1 MKNKLKSF
9 WPVLIAI
16 PIILFL
22 VSFTF
27 GKYDMNLKEL
37 ISTMFYHF
45 FDPSKI
51 ADPNMET
58 VLFNIRIPRVIV
70 VLMVGAGLSI
80 AGASYQGMF
89 KNPLVSPDILGAS
102 AGAGFGASIALL
114 LSQSMTTVQICAFCG
129 GILAVI
135 MATQVNKVMKYDPI
149 LALVLGGILIKTLFT
164 SGLSVIKFLAD
175 SEDQLPAI
183 TFWLMGSFA
192 STNKYDILPVL
203 IPIGISFVLL
213 LIFSWKLNVLSF
225 GEEEAKSMG
234 INTKRI
240 RRWIIIASTLITA
253 SSVSVCGMIGW
264 IGLVVPHLSRS
275 LVGPNYKT
283 LLPVCG
289 ILGASFLLIVDNI
302 ARCAWAVEL
311 PIGVL
316 TSLMGVPFF
325 IIIFKRKTKG
335 WA

>member
-1 MKNKLKSF
+1 MKSSLKNF
-9 WPVLIAI
+9 WPILIAI
-16 PIILFL
+16 PIILFF
-22 VSFTF
+22 VSFTL

-37 ISTMFYHF
+37 ICTMYYHF
-45 FDPSKI
+45 ADPSKI
-51 ADPNMET
+51 IDKNMET

-114 LSQSMTTVQICAFCG
+114 FSQSMATVQICSFCG
-129 GILAVI
+129 GILAVV

-149 LALVLGGILIKTLFT
+149 LALVLGGILIRTLFT
-164 SGLSVIKFLAD
+164 SGLSIIKFLAD
-175 SEDQLPAI
+175 TDDQLPAI

-192 STNKYDILPVL
+192 STNKSDILAVF
-203 IPIGISFVLL
+203 IPTVISFAMLFAL
-213 LIFSWKLNVLSF
+213 RWKLNVLSF

-240 RRWIIIASTLITA
+240 RRWVIVASTLITA
-253 SSVSVCGMIGW
+253 SSISVCGMIGW

-275 LVGPNYKT
+275 LVGPNYKI
-283 LLPVCG
+283 LVPVCG
-289 ILGASFLLIVDNI
+289 IIGASFLLVVDNI
-302 ARCAWAVEL
+302 ARCAWVVEL
-311 PIGVL
+311 PIGIL

>member
-1 MKNKLKSF
+1 MTLQ
-9 WPVLIAI
+9 
-16 PIILFL
+16 
-22 VSFTF
+22 
-27 GKYDMNLKEL
+27 EL
-37 ISTMFYHF
+37 ISTMYYHF
-45 FDPSKI
+45 KDPSKI

-70 VLMVGAGLSI
+70 VLMVGAGMSI

-114 LSQSMTTVQICAFCG
+114 LSQSMATVQICAFCG
-129 GILAVI
+129 GILAVV

-149 LALVLGGILIKTLFT
+149 LALVLGGILIRTLFT

-183 TFWLMGSFA
+183 TFWLMGSFSSIDKTDVLPISISMA
-192 STNKYDILPVL
+192 ISLIIL
-203 IPIGISFVLL
+203 FVLR
-213 LIFSWKLNVLSF
+213 WKLNVVSF

-240 RRWIIIASTLITA
+240 RRWVIVASTLITA

-283 LLPVCG
+283 LIPVCG
-289 ILGASFLLIVDNI
+289 IIGASFLLVVDNI

-311 PIGVL
+311 PIGIL

-325 IIIFKRKTKG
+325 IIIFKGKTKG
-335 WA
+335 WS

>member
-1 MKNKLKSF
+1 MKCKVKSF
-9 WPVLIAI
+9 WPILIAI
-16 PIILFL
+16 PIILFF
-22 VSFTF
+22 VSFTL

-37 ISTMFYHF
+37 ISTMYYHF
-45 FDPSKI
+45 VDPSKI
-51 ADPNMET
+51 IDEKMET

-114 LSQSMTTVQICAFCG
+114 MSQSMATVQICSFCG
-129 GILAVI
+129 GILAVV

-149 LALVLGGILIKTLFT
+149 LALVLGGILIRTLFT

-183 TFWLMGSFA
+183 TFWLMGTFS
-192 STNKYDILPVL
+192 STNKFDILPVF
-203 IPIGISFVLL
+203 IPMAISFAVLFVL
-213 LIFSWKLNVLSF
+213 RWKLNVLSF

-240 RRWIIIASTLITA
+240 RRWVIVASTLITA
-253 SSVSVCGMIGW
+253 SSISVCGMIGW

-283 LLPVCG
+283 LIPVCG
-289 ILGASFLLIVDNI
+289 IIGASFLLVVDNI
-302 ARCAWAVEL
+302 ARCVWAVEL
-311 PIGVL
+311 PIGIL